1 MGHGRPVSALRTL
14 HPPAPSEAYSDRLPL
29 PLGSGTS
36 MRAVRALER
45 CIADSQ
51 RFVIDLR
58 WLAGWTCDRMAEL
71 FPDVSIRW
79 QYSSED
85 EVARL
90 GSRVWRNAREPI
102 DNGPSGSAGPR
113 CKPLFVDPSEIGES
127 RLQAVDRVPY
137 PLEATEGNVIMLQ
150 RKSEFWI
157 SPSACAGAMAHM
169 DTHAQMF
176 VAATLGGSKRW
187 RLSPP
192 TVQLVPTFR
201 GLGFEDLYFSL
212 GFDSDA
218 ANSIARTF
226 IDGAVDTQYWRP
238 HWVGTVGAGEAL
250 FFPPAWVHET
260 EAVSDGCTVSVTSL
274 WLAPFATTCAHPRSQ
289 TGAKSAV
296 HHAGRRYVRAYLPR
310 LAPIRELQD
319 AMHAYKCLVHLNHT
333 WSCYGNLQ
341 AHTDAASNELW
352 WHVRHPMMRPCTL
365 DALHVCACACPHLS
379 VPAWTFVA

>member
-226 IDGAVDTQYWRP
+226 IDGAVDTQHWRP

-289 TGAKSAV
+289 TGGEVCPCIMRAVGTCARTSRGSRRSESCKMRCTRTSAWFISTT
-296 HHAGRRYVRAYLPR
+296 HGPATAIFKRTR
-310 LAPIRELQD
+310 
-319 AMHAYKCLVHLNHT
+319 
-333 WSCYGNLQ
+333 
-341 AHTDAASNELW
+341 
-352 WHVRHPMMRPCTL
+352 MRPRTSFGGM
-365 DALHVCACACPHLS
+365 CA
-379 VPAWTFVA
+379 TR